1 MYHFRYRVVDDT
13 LIAGTREALRRHGPA
28 GATLERIASAAGVSR
43 MTLHRRGIG
52 RPDLLRAL
60 VVRMAERE
68 KAALWEALTAP
79 GDAATRLR
87 LALDAECRVAEEH
100 LEVLEAMDAAARDAL
115 YHGED
120 GLTRPSFVEPLRR
133 LLEDGAV
140 DGSLRS
146 ADPVE
151 DATVLFNLVG
161 HTYRHLRSGHGWAP
175 DRAREAVVR
184 IALDGVAAR

>member
-1 MYHFRYRVVDDT
+1 MQVDET
-13 LIAGTREALRRHGPA
+13 LLDGTRAALRRHGPS
-28 GATLERIASAAGVSR
+28 GATLERIAAAAGVSR

-52 RPDLLRAL
+52 RPELLRAL
-60 VVRMAERE
+60 VERMAERE
-68 KAALWEALTAP
+68 RAGLWEALTAE

-87 LALDAECRVAEEH
+87 LALDVECRVVEDHA
-100 LEVLEAMDAAARDAL
+100 EVLELMDAAARDAL

-133 LLEDGAV
+133 LLTDGAQ
-140 DGSLRS
+140 DGTLRT
-146 ADPVE
+146 ADPAE